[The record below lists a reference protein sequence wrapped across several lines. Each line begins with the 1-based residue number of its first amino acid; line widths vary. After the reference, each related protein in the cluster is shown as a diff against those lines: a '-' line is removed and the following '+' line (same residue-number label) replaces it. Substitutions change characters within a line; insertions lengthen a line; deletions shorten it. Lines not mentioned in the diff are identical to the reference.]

1 MGDTGPVAG
10 LRRLRRRELV
20 RGTPLPGHVRDRSGR
35 ILIRKGQRLSDQHL
49 ELIIDREAW
58 DVYADADWPP
68 PGRSGQG
75 DLWVP
80 TPAELLEALKR
91 RRPPRG
97 ESNRVR
103 RHTRYQWR
111 GQLRLMLQVT
121 GTSQRQEVVVT
132 TCDLSSQGFSFIC
145 DRFVYPDTVVYPH
158 FDSLPSRPVMK
169 GVVRNCVH
177 LEGRQHRVGVQ
188 FVNLEPGEI
197 LPRE

>member
-1 MGDTGPVAG
+1 MGDTRPVAG

-20 RGTPLPGHVRDRSGR
+20 RGAPLPGHVRDRSGR
-35 ILIRKGQRLSDQHL
+35 ILIRKGQRLSDEHL
-49 ELIIDREAW
+49 EVIIEREAW
-58 DVYADADWPP
+58 DVYADAEWPP
-68 PGRSGQG
+68 PSYSGQH

-80 TPAELLEALKR
+80 TPAELLQALKR
-91 RRPPRG
+91 RWQSRG
-97 ESNRVR
+97 EGGRVR
-103 RHTRYQWR
+103 RHARYEWR
-111 GQLRLMLQVT
+111 GQVKLILQAT
-121 GTSQRQEVVVT
+121 GASQRQEMAVT

-145 DRFVYPDTVVYPH
+145 DRYVHPDTVVYPH

-197 LPRE
+197 VPHE